1 MRAMLIVGLLLAGS
15 AVSAPVLAQDAPAV
29 EGRVGK
35 LEKEMRAVQRKVFP
49 GANPEYFEPEIAPAA
64 PDSVPGTASSSPIAD
79 LNARV
84 DALEKSLSQITGQ
97 VEQANFK
104 TRQIEDAFAKYRA
117 DTDYRLSTL
126 EGGNPAAAGGTAPP
140 RGSAG
145 LPPPGTPPF
154 GSREPANAPP
164 APVVQAPPPP
174 ASAPTA
180 GATADPAEDAYMAG
194 YNLWAAKKYV
204 DAETSLKAFVAKYP
218 THRRASYAQ
227 NLLGRA
233 YLDDG
238 KPATAA
244 EAFYANYKKNPRGDR
259 APDSLYYLGQSLTQL
274 KKTAEACKVYDE
286 LNDVYGAK
294 IVEPLKSRIT
304 KGRADAKCAA

>member
-1 MRAMLIVGLLLAGS
+1 MMRAMLIVGLLLAGS
-15 AVSAPVLAQDAPAV
+15 AVSAPVLAQSAPAID
-29 EGRVGK
+29 GRVGK

-49 GANPEYFEPEIAPAA
+49 GANPDYFEPEIAPAA

-104 TRQIEDAFAKYRA
+104 TRQIEDAFAKYKA

-126 EGGNPAAAGGTAPP
+126 EGGNPAAAAGTAPP
-140 RGSAG
+140 RGSVG

-154 GSREPANAPP
+154 GSRDPAAAA
-164 APVVQAPPPP
+164 APVVPAPPPP
-174 ASAPTA
+174 GPAPA
-180 GATADPAEDAYMAG
+180 AIGTADPAEDAYMAG
-194 YNLWAAKKYV
+194 YNLWAAKKYT

-227 NLLGRA
+227 NLIGRA

-244 EAFYANYKKNPRGDR
+244 EAFYANYKKNPRGER

-294 IVEPLKSRIT
+294 ITEPLKSRIA
-304 KGRADAKCAA
+304 KGRTDAKCAA